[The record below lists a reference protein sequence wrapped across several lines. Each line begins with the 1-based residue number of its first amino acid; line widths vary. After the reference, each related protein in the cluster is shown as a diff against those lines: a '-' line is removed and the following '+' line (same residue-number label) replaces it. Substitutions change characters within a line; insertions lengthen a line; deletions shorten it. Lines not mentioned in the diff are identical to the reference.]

1 MVMKVKERKIM
12 KFFLILLI
20 CVSFSY
26 EVQSDDNGYVCSIDI
41 DAFIYRQ
48 NIIFKSLLDRQLAQL
63 VRSDFHKDTLQVLN
77 KELNAFMQKQSQDL
91 SNFRKMRSEAGCQA
105 I

>member
-1 MVMKVKERKIM
+1 MAMSV
-12 KFFLILLI
+12 
-20 CVSFSY
+20 
-26 EVQSDDNGYVCSIDI
+26 SIDI
-41 DAFIYRQ
+41 DAFFYRQ
-48 NIIFKSLLDRQLAQL
+48 NIIFESLLDRQLAQL

-77 KELNAFMQKQSQDL
+77 KELNAFMKKQSQDL